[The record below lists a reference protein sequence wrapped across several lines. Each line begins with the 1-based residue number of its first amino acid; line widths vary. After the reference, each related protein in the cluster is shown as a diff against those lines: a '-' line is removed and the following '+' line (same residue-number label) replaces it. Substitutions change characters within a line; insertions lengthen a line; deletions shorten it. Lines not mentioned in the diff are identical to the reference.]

1 MRALGWALLILALT
15 LMPPPE
21 VPGQG
26 WMGRYHVD
34 KLVHAVLFGTQVLL
48 LVPVLSA
55 CKHSLCWAV
64 VVAIGY
70 GGLTELLQGL
80 LMTGRSADP
89 LDFLA
94 NSAGAFLA
102 AVWWQRGMASAT
114 HARDR

>member
-1 MRALGWALLILALT
+1 MRALGWALLILVLT

-34 KLVHAVLFGTQVLL
+34 KLVHAILFGAQVLL

-55 CKHSLCWAV
+55 WKHPVRWALV
-64 VVAIGY
+64 MAIAY
-70 GGLTELLQGL
+70 GGLTELLQDL
-80 LMTGRSADP
+80 LVTGRYADP
-89 LDFLA
+89 LDLVA
-94 NSAGAFLA
+94 NTAGAFLA
-102 AVWWQRGMASAT
+102 AAWWQRGMASGT